1 MLSSIHVFKYHQA
14 VVTIRETP
22 AKEAQRLFFRIGMA
36 ERASRGAALA
46 ELGLTFSQAHA
57 LRLLDPGRP
66 LPMSQLAKDLFCDA
80 SNVTGI
86 ADRLE
91 TRGLIER
98 RAAEGDRRIKA
109 LALTPAG
116 VELRNE
122 VLELMAE
129 PPAAISALS
138 AADQRAL
145 RDILRR
151 AVDRLQT
158 DS

>member
-1 MLSSIHVFKYHQA
+1 MA
-14 VVTIRETP
+14 TARDTP
-22 AKEAQRLFFRIGMA
+22 AKEAQRLFFQIGMV
-36 ERASRGAALA
+36 ERANRGAALA

-57 LRLLDPGRP
+57 LRLLDPEQP

-91 TRGLIER
+91 ARGLIER
-98 RAAEGDRRIKA
+98 RASEGDRRVKA

-116 VELRNE
+116 VKLRSQ

-129 PPAAISALS
+129 PPAAIAALPAS
-138 AADQRAL
+138 DQRAL

-158 DS
+158 AD